1 MKKYVHDMVQS
12 CMTYQMAKPDRTNSP
27 GLLQPLPIPNGAW
40 QIITLDFIEGLPLS
54 SNVDYILV
62 VVDKFTKYTHF
73 VALKHPYTTASVA
86 RLFMDQVYI
95 LHGMPNSIVSDQDK
109 KFTSKL
115 WQLFRLAQV

>member
-1 MKKYVHDMVQS
+1 
-12 CMTYQMAKPDRTNSP
+12 MAKPDRTNSP
-27 GLLQPLPIPNGAW
+27 GLLQPLPIPNDAW

-86 RLFMDQVYI
+86 RLFMDQVYR
-95 LHGMPNSIVSDQDK
+95 LHGMPSSIVFDQDK